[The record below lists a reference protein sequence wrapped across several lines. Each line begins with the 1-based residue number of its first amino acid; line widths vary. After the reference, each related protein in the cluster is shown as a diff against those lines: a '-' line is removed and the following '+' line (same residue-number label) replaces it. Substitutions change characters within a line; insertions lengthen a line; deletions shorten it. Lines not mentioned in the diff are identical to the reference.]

1 MTRPSQGIC
10 SAEVFPARFGDL
22 RARPA
27 TPRMASRGFTIST
40 MDGAKGRAAKGRST
54 ARPRATD
61 PAPAQRLPVERSV
74 LVVEADPDV
83 QVQIARAL
91 RGQGHR
97 VVGTSSGD
105 GAVALISQ
113 WAVDLILV
121 SQDLPGRAGVEVT
134 RALREAR
141 ASVPVV
147 LMAHGADEGVYH
159 AARAAGAVGCVTKP
173 LSLESLTPWLGPT
186 RVRQVQAMSSDAG
199 VAE

>member
-1 MTRPSQGIC
+1 MS
-10 SAEVFPARFGDL
+10 SAKA
-22 RARPA
+22 
-27 TPRMASRGFTIST
+27 
-40 MDGAKGRAAKGRST
+40 RAARSRST
-54 ARPRATD
+54 ARARAEQSGAL
-61 PAPAQRLPVERSV
+61 PKLPVERSV

-91 RGQGHR
+91 RAQGHR

-134 RALREAR
+134 RALQKER

-147 LMAHGADEGVYH
+147 LMAQSNEQGVCD
-159 AARAAGAVGCVTKP
+159 AARAAGAAGCVTKP

-186 RVRQVQAMSSDAG
+186 RVRQVHGMSTDAG